1 MKLRIF
7 SKAAFMAATFM
18 GGMTLSVVAHAQIM
32 DMPAMVM
39 NTVPD
44 TEDGTKTPDITVAMV
59 YYKLS
64 GRAPDYNT
72 WAMQTETYKQA
83 PDLQKSTVLD
93 HEISSLRSV
102 FSLTTLSEPIV
113 VQQQVKLSEYSPKNG
128 GFSIEDFKDDTF
140 FGYSFGGM
148 NYAVVV
154 PDLANYQWQPVD
166 IDPAGVID
174 LAAQK
179 TDRYLLATLYIRPTS
194 ADTRAALPL
203 GDKNYWLISGELQ
216 RLTLSAPGRSKPL
229 LERVIGGST
238 VDAKPNEELLKLYQ
252 NQK

>member
-7 SKAAFMAATFM
+7 SIPVLMAAM
-18 GGMTLSVVAHAQIM
+18 VLSTPVHAQIM
-32 DMPAMVM
+32 DMPLMAL

-44 TEDGTKTPDITVAMV
+44 VDDGEKTPDITVAMV
-59 YYKLS
+59 YYKLA
-64 GRAPDYNT
+64 GRAPDYNA
-72 WAMQTETYKQA
+72 WAMQTDDYKQA
-83 PDLQKSTVLD
+83 GDLQKSVVLD
-93 HEISSLRSV
+93 QEVSSLRSV
-102 FSLTTLSEPIV
+102 FSLTTLAEPIV
-113 VQQQVKLSEYSPKNG
+113 VRQLVTLSEYSPKNG
-128 GFSIEDFKDDTF
+128 GFSIETFKDDTF

-174 LAAQK
+174 LEAQK
-179 TDRYLLATLYIRPTS
+179 NNRTLMATLYIRPTM
-194 ADTRAALPL
+194 ADTRAELPL

-238 VDAKPNEELLKLYQ
+238 VDAKPNEEILNLYQ